1 MGCDEVKSPEPPK
14 IDTSKLPAGVQFPR
28 GQGEQGF
35 SALSDAKAGISD
47 ALKGAENLIKENV
60 QAVGEA
66 LNPQALGDKIGQ
78 AIGSIA
84 GGIKDTVQSA
94 VDGVNGLASQL
105 SSFGTKSA
113 ESAKTASQGKLSFAG
128 TAGKNKC
135 EEEYIQKAARFNTGV
150 KSKANAKA
158 NNLSEKEKRQ
168 MAEDPEKDKQVK
180 EKIAAE
186 VATETQEEVAQQA
199 KTEDKEKRTTQDN
212 LHSELLAV
220 TPKQEKCDLNYLGYL
235 LTQMSWYQSGL
246 YLQLRRGR
254 TVGESL
260 QLLGEHPERFVDPPV
275 TTITTMIDATVKIK
289 TIAKLIK
296 YLKTLWDENC
306 EEFSPKPDDFFGV
319 FGAPPRFDV
328 YMQSIRPNVYGPNA
342 RVTTHDTNKWPGDK
356 MLTEYFELWDHSSW
370 MLQELSSTGVSKT
383 ISDKGLGSGPVGI
396 LSVIDYTASS
406 VNTNWYDDVKSAL
419 GGSELQSAV
428 TEYIS
433 RTQAEIHD
441 KYNME
446 YSQGKYLIGFNNNVP
461 QDVQVYEKNFL
472 IEAQVNFSS
481 YDVNSIKYI
490 SDSDELTKK
499 ALA

>member
-1 MGCDEVKSPEPPK
+1 
-14 IDTSKLPAGVQFPR
+14 
-28 GQGEQGF
+28 
-35 SALSDAKAGISD
+35 
-47 ALKGAENLIKENV
+47 
-60 QAVGEA
+60 
-66 LNPQALGDKIGQ
+66 
-78 AIGSIA
+78 
-84 GGIKDTVQSA
+84 
-94 VDGVNGLASQL
+94 
-105 SSFGTKSA
+105 
-113 ESAKTASQGKLSFAG
+113 
-128 TAGKNKC
+128 
-135 EEEYIQKAARFNTGV
+135 
-150 KSKANAKA
+150 
-158 NNLSEKEKRQ
+158 
-168 MAEDPEKDKQVK
+168 
-180 EKIAAE
+180 
-186 VATETQEEVAQQA
+186 
-199 KTEDKEKRTTQDN
+199 
-212 LHSELLAV
+212 
-220 TPKQEKCDLNYLGYL
+220 
-235 LTQMSWYQSGL
+235 
-246 YLQLRRGR
+246 
-254 TVGESL
+254 
-260 QLLGEHPERFVDPPV
+260 
-275 TTITTMIDATVKIK
+275 MIDATVKIK

-296 YLKTLWDENC
+296 YLKTLWDESC

-342 RVTTHDTNKWPGDK
+342 RFATHDTNKWAGDK
-356 MLTEYFELWDHSSW
+356 MLTEYFELWDQSSW

-396 LSVIDYTASS
+396 LSVIDYTASN

-428 TEYIS
+428 TDYVS

-481 YDVNSIKYI
+481 YDVNSIRYI